1 MLKRSKEAITVHLK
15 ENLLLYILVTLV
27 LALGI
32 AVGSIAAKGLNVEQK
47 ENLIGFLNMFFNT
60 SDISRIDKTILF
72 KTSLINNLK
81 TALLIYVLGVTII
94 GIPIILLILLIRGF
108 ILGFTVGF
116 LINEMALKGFV
127 FSVFSLLPQ
136 NLFILPAIL
145 SMGVSATSF
154 CLILIKRRIN
164 SQNIN
169 VFQQFVGYTIF
180 YFILLLLLFIGI
192 LIETYVTPVFI
203 KMIIPYIE

>member
-1 MLKRSKEAITVHLK
+1 MVKRAKEALAVHLK

-32 AVGSIAAKGLNVEQK
+32 AVGSIAAKNLNVEQK
-47 ENLIGFLNMFFNT
+47 ENLINFLNMFFNT
-60 SDISRIDKTILF
+60 SDISRIDKTVLF

-116 LINEMALKGFV
+116 LINEMAFKGLV

-136 NLFILPAIL
+136 NLFILPVIL
-145 SMGVSATSF
+145 SMGVSAISF
-154 CLILIKRRIN
+154 CLILIKRRMN

-180 YFILLLLLFIGI
+180 CFILLLILFIGI